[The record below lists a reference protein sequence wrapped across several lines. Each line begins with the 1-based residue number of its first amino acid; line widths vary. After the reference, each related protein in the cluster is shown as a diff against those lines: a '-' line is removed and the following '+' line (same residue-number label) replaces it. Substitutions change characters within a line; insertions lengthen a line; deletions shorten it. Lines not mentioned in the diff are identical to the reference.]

1 MLRRASL
8 LLVVFLAA
16 AHGFA
21 EVEFSDLDLASENH
35 LLFRA
40 TLEVPGESGY
50 SALFRA
56 DVEERR
62 LEQLTHYPE
71 SLTYLNQTGQLQL
84 QNHFGVFRSDETLRR
99 FEPIPQFPGF
109 VTGRQVEA
117 GKITPVRSSPDGRY
131 IVYIRST
138 SPGYGRLI
146 LGDLREDTEYAVSTS
161 VEFSLSDPPVRWSPD
176 SQFFVYSKGGSI
188 YYYSIQQLEEG
199 RLLDEGFRRLAEGR
213 IDSARWSRAGELF
226 YISGFSV
233 YRVLGV
239 EFFARSLY
247 QELLSFGS
255 IAGKLPFAFDPNFDR
270 FWISPDGNQ
279 ILLSKGGRNL
289 FLYLLQNEDYLSTGG
304 SIELPYL
311 LLPRNTRVR
320 QVVWNNAGD
329 LTLLTGSIRR
339 GAQET
344 RVYRLDTS
352 DPTDLAFREEEDSN
366 IREIALSPD
375 GRALALVGADEVTVR
390 DYRSWRTMRRFPL
403 REARTAVWIGSDQ
416 LVIAGGYRGQR
427 VSLTGNRQPETLF
440 LSQAESFGFLPEPSG
455 GSSTANQAP
464 QIVASENDEYFR
476 YRDGVWQERD
486 RFVIPEPRVASNRY
500 RVYLE
505 TLNSGIYRNI
515 VMLRN
520 IQGVDT
526 TRLFLP
532 PARQYEPFPED
543 DESINLAN
551 FNHGSRIRRR
561 EVAFAFNAISSVEGL
576 TEILNVLAEYGVETT
591 FFVNGDFIRQ
601 HPDAVREIAESG
613 HEVGSLFYTHFNMTD
628 SRYQITKEFIQQGL
642 ARNEDE
648 YFEATGRELSLIW
661 HAPYYFVSPL
671 ILDASQELDYVYIGR
686 DVDSLDWVPRLDERG
701 ISRLYEPASQIVERV
716 LEEKQPGS
724 IVSMTIGRPSADRP
738 YGGRDDYLF
747 QRLDVLIN
755 RLIERGYSVVP
766 VSTLLERVQ

>member
-8 LLVVFLAA
+8 LLLVLLAA

-21 EVEFSDLDLASENH
+21 EVEFSDLDLSSEDQ

-40 TLEVPGESGY
+40 TLEVPGEPGY
-50 SALFRA
+50 GALFRA
-56 DVEERR
+56 DVEGRT
-62 LEQLTHYPE
+62 LEQLTFYPE
-71 SLTYLNQTGQLQL
+71 TLSYLNQTGRLQL
-84 QNHFGVFRSDETLRR
+84 QNHFGVFRSDESLRR
-99 FEPIPQFPGF
+99 FDPIPQFPGF

-117 GKITPVRSSPDGRY
+117 GKITPIRSSPDGRY
-131 IVYIRST
+131 IVYIRSS

-146 LGDLREDTEYAVSTS
+146 LGDLREDREHTVSNE

-188 YYYSIQQLEEG
+188 YYYSIAQLQEG
-199 RLLDEGFRRLAEGR
+199 RLLDEGFRRLAAGT
-213 IDSARWSRAGELF
+213 IDSAQWSRAGELF
-226 YISGFSV
+226 YISGFLV

-270 FWISPDGNQ
+270 FWISPDGEQ

-320 QVVWNNAGD
+320 QAVWNSAGD
-329 LTLLTGSIRR
+329 VTLLTGSIRR
-339 GAQET
+339 GVQET
-344 RVYRLDTS
+344 TVYRLDTS
-352 DPTDLAFREEEDSN
+352 DPDELAFRREEDQG
-366 IREIALSPD
+366 IRTLNLSPD
-375 GRALALVGADEVTVR
+375 GRSLALTGRDEVTVR
-390 DYRSWRTMRRFPL
+390 DYESWRVIRRFPL
-403 REARTAVWIGSDQ
+403 RDARTAVWIDPEN
-416 LVIAGGYRGQR
+416 LVIAGAYRGQR
-427 VSLTGNRQPETLF
+427 VSLEGNRRPETLF
-440 LSQAESFGFLPEPSG
+440 LSQAEAFGFLPTEDSPAPS
-455 GSSTANQAP
+455 
-464 QIVASENDEYFR
+464 IVALEDGDYFE
-476 YRDGVWQERD
+476 YRDGIWTARGAAD
-486 RFVIPEPRVASNRY
+486 IPEPRVASNRF

-515 VMLRN
+515 VMVRN

-526 TRLFLP
+526 SRLFLP
-532 PARQYEPFPED
+532 PAREYEPFPEED
-543 DESINLAN
+543 DPVSLVN

-576 TEILNVLAEYGVETT
+576 TEILNILAEYGVKTT

-671 ILDASQELDYVYIGR
+671 ILEASTELDYVYIGR

-701 ISRLYEPASQIVERV
+701 ISRLYEPASDIVERV
-716 LEEKQPGS
+716 LEEKKPGS
-724 IVSMTIGRPSADRP
+724 IVSMTIGRPLADRP

-755 RLIERGYSVVP
+755 RLIERGYAVVP

>member
-1 MLRRASL
+1 VLRRASL
-8 LLVVFLAA
+8 LLVVLLAA

-21 EVEFSDLDLASENH
+21 EVEFSELDLSSEDQ

-40 TLEVPGESGY
+40 TLEVPGEPGY
-50 SALFRA
+50 SALFRS
-56 DVEERR
+56 DVEKRS
-62 LEQLTHYPE
+62 LEQLTYYPE
-71 SLTYLNQTGQLQL
+71 SLSYLNQTGQIQL
-84 QNHFGVFRSDETLRR
+84 QNHFGVFRSDQTLRR

-117 GKITPVRSSPDGRY
+117 GKITPIRSSPDGRY

-138 SPGYGRLI
+138 SAGYGRLI
-146 LGDLREDTEYAVSTS
+146 LGDLREDTEYTVSNS

-199 RLLDEGFRRLAEGR
+199 RLLDEGFRRLAEGT
-213 IDSARWSRAGELF
+213 IDSAQWSRAGELF
-226 YISGFSV
+226 YISGFLV

-289 FLYLLQNEDYLSTGG
+289 FLYLLQNEDYLSTGA

-329 LTLLTGSIRR
+329 VTLLTGSIRR

-344 RVYRLDTS
+344 LVYRLDTS
-352 DPTDLAFREEEDSN
+352 DPQDLAFRQADHAQ
-366 IREIALSPD
+366 IRELSLSPD
-375 GRALALVGADEVTVR
+375 GRSLALVADDEVTVR
-390 DYRSWRTMRRFPL
+390 AYDSWRVIRRFPL
-403 REARTAVWIGSDQ
+403 RDARTAVWIDSEQ
-416 LVIAGGYRGQR
+416 LIIAGGYRGLR
-427 VSLTGNRQPETLF
+427 VSLVGNRQPETLF
-440 LSQAESFGFLPEPSG
+440 LSQAETFGFLPQVAQG
-455 GSSTANQAP
+455 GSPEEPAVQV
-464 QIVASENDEYFR
+464 VASENDDFFR
-476 YRDGVWQERD
+476 YEDGVWQERD
-486 RFVIPEPRVASNRY
+486 RFALPERRVASNRY

-515 VMLRN
+515 VMVRN

-532 PARQYEPFPED
+532 PARQYEAFPEE
-543 DESINLAN
+543 DEPINLVN
-551 FNHGSRIRRR
+551 FDHGSRIRRR
-561 EVAFAFNAISSVEGL
+561 EVAFAFNAVSSVEGL
-576 TEILNVLAEYGVETT
+576 TEILNVLAEYGVQTT

-628 SRYQITKEFIQQGL
+628 SRYQITEEFIQQGL

-671 ILDASQELDYVYIGR
+671 ILEASGDLDYVYIGR
-686 DVDSLDWVPRLDERG
+686 DVDSLDWVPRLDESG

-716 LEEKQPGS
+716 LEEKKPGS
-724 IVSMTIGRPSADRP
+724 IVSMTIGRPLADRP

>member
-1 MLRRASL
+1 MVRRASL
-8 LLVVFLAA
+8 LLLGLLAA
-16 AHGFA
+16 ALGFA
-21 EVEFSDLDLASENH
+21 EVEFSDLELSSENH

-40 TLEVPGESGY
+40 TVEVPGETGY
-50 SALFRA
+50 SALLWA

-62 LEQLTHYPE
+62 LEQLTFYPE
-71 SLTYLNQTGQLQL
+71 SLSYLNQTGQLQL
-84 QNHFGVFRSDETLRR
+84 QNHFGVFRTDRSLRR

-109 VTGRQVEA
+109 VSGRQVEA
-117 GKITPVRSSPDGRY
+117 GKITPIRSSPDGRF
-131 IVYIRST
+131 IVYVRST

-146 LGDLREDTEYAVSTS
+146 LGDLQENREHTVSTS
-161 VEFSLSDPPVRWSPD
+161 VEFSLKDPPVRWSPD
-176 SQFFVYSKGGSI
+176 SRFFVYSKGGDI
-188 YYYSIQQLEEG
+188 YYYSIQQLAEG
-199 RLLDEGFRRLAEGR
+199 RLLDEGFRRLARGT
-213 IDSARWSRAGELF
+213 IDSAQWSSAGELY
-226 YISGFSV
+226 YISGFLV

-247 QELLSFGS
+247 QELLSFGT
-255 IAGKLPFAFDPNFDR
+255 IVGKLPFAFDPNFDR
-270 FWISPDGNQ
+270 FWVSPDGNQ
-279 ILLSKGGRNL
+279 VLLSKGGRNL
-289 FLYLLQNEDYLSTGG
+289 FSYLLQNEDFLSTGG

-320 QVVWNNAGD
+320 QIVWSEGGNV
-329 LTLLTGSIRR
+329 TLLTGSIRR
-339 GAQET
+339 GELET
-344 RVYRLDTS
+344 TVYRLDTS
-352 DPTDLAFREEEDSN
+352 DPDDMAFVREADDGIQELS
-366 IREIALSPD
+366 LSPD
-375 GRALALVGADEVTVR
+375 GRALAMTGGDEVLVR
-390 DYRSWRTMRRFPL
+390 DYRSWRVMRRFPL
-403 REARTAVWIGSDQ
+403 REARTSVWIGNDD
-416 LVIAGGYRGQR
+416 LVIAGAYRGQR
-427 VSLTGNRQPETLF
+427 VSLDGDEAETLF
-440 LSQAESFGFLPEPSG
+440 LSQAESFAFLEDEG
-455 GSSTANQAP
+455 EV
-464 QIVASENDEYFR
+464 VATENRESFR
-476 YRDGVWQERD
+476 YADGAWQKRSNYAP
-486 RFVIPEPRVASNRY
+486 REPRVASSRY

-515 VMLRN
+515 VMVRN

-532 PARQYEPFPED
+532 PIREYEPFPED
-543 DESINLAN
+543 DDPVNLVN

-576 TEILNVLAEYGVETT
+576 TEILNTLAEYGVKTT

-613 HEVGSLFYTHFNMTD
+613 HEVGSLYYTYFNMTD
-628 SRYQITKEFIQQGL
+628 SRYQITEEFIQQGL

-671 ILDASQELDYVYIGR
+671 ILESAAELDYIYIGR

-701 ISRLYEPASQIVERV
+701 ISRLYEPASQIVERI
-716 LEEKQPGS
+716 LDEKRPGS
-724 IVSMTIGRPSADRP
+724 IVSMTIGRPLADRP

-755 RLIERGYSVVP
+755 RLIERGYQVVP

>member
-8 LLVVFLAA
+8 LSLVLLAA
-16 AHGFA
+16 AYGFA
-21 EVEFSDLDLASENH
+21 EVEFSDLDLSTEDQ

-40 TLEVPGESGY
+40 TLEVPGEPGY

-56 DVEERR
+56 DVEERT
-62 LEQLTHYPE
+62 LEQLTFYTE
-71 SLTYLNQTGQLQL
+71 SLSYLNQTGQLQL
-84 QNHFGVFRSDETLRR
+84 QNHFGVFRSDETLQR
-99 FEPIPQFPGF
+99 FDPIAQFPGF

-117 GKITPVRSSPDGRY
+117 GKITPIRSSPDGRY

-146 LGDLREDTEYAVSTS
+146 LGDLEEDREHTVSS
-161 VEFSLSDPPVRWSPD
+161 EVEFSLSDPPVRWSPD
-176 SQFFVYSKGGSI
+176 SQFFVYSKGGEI
-188 YYYSIQQLEEG
+188 YYYSFGQLQEG
-199 RLLDEGFRRLAEGR
+199 RLLDEDFRCLAEGT
-213 IDSARWSRAGELF
+213 IDSAQWSRAGELF
-226 YISGFSV
+226 YISGFLV

-255 IAGKLPFAFDPNFDR
+255 IAGKLPFAFDPSFDR
-270 FWISPDGNQ
+270 FWISPDGEQ

-289 FLYLLQNEDYLSTGG
+289 FLYLLQNEDFASTGG

-320 QVVWNNAGD
+320 QAVWNNAGEV
-329 LTLLTGSIRR
+329 TLLTGSIRR
-339 GAQET
+339 GVQET
-344 RVYRLDTS
+344 AVYRLDTS
-352 DPTDLAFREEEDSN
+352 DPNDLAFRREDDRN
-366 IREIALSPD
+366 IRELSLSPD
-375 GRALALVGADEVTVR
+375 GRSLALTGADQVTVR
-390 DYRSWRTMRRFPL
+390 DYDSWRVIRRFPL
-403 REARTAVWIGSDQ
+403 RDARTAVWLDPES
-416 LVIAGGYRGQR
+416 LVIAGAYRGQR
-427 VSLTGNRQPETLF
+427 VTLGRNSRAEDLF
-440 LSQAESFGFLPEPSG
+440 LSQAESFGFLPGEDSD
-455 GSSTANQAP
+455 AP
-464 QIVASENDEYFR
+464 IVVASENADFFR
-476 YRDGVWQERD
+476 YDDGVWEERRD
-486 RFVIPEPRVASNRY
+486 VELPEPRVASGRF

-515 VMLRN
+515 VMVRN

-526 TRLFLP
+526 SRLFLP
-532 PARQYEPFPED
+532 PAREYEPFPED
-543 DESINLAN
+543 DDPINLVN

-561 EVAFAFNAISSVEGL
+561 EVSFAFNAISSVEGL
-576 TEILNVLAEYGVETT
+576 TEILNILAEYGVKTT

-613 HEVGSLFYTHFNMTD
+613 HEVGSLFYTYFNMTD
-628 SRYQITKEFIQQGL
+628 ARYQITREFIQQGL

-648 YFEATGRELSLIW
+648 YFEATGRELSLLW

-671 ILDASQELDYVYIGR
+671 ILEASRELDYIYIGR

-701 ISRLYEPASQIVERV
+701 LSRLYEPASQIVERV
-716 LEEKQPGS
+716 LEEKKPGS
-724 IVSMTIGRPSADRP
+724 IISMTIGRPLADRP